1 MLHTFGTSALVA
13 GLLGASVAWS
23 QPTDPR
29 LVARLDARTRVAVAS
44 IVDSASHDGVPT
56 EPLID
61 RALEG
66 ASKRADGQLIV
77 NAVRLFARD
86 LRRARLAL
94 GPTSTDAEVVAGAH
108 ALRGG
113 VKVEDLERLR
123 HVRAG
128 QRYALALDV
137 MTYVINRGV
146 NPDTASSVLI
156 GLVLAS
162 ATDDQLVGFRVDVD
176 RDIAGGVPA
185 SLAATARGVGI
196 ERAVLAAQAG
206 DGGVP
211 GAALPSGRG
220 SIAPGGLP
228 ATGGV
233 AGSVNG
239 SATAAGAATGEASRP
254 PAPRGKPKKK
264 GP

>member
-1 MLHTFGTSALVA
+1 MMRVLERSLLVV
-13 GLLGASVAWS
+13 GLLTTSVAWG
-23 QPTDPR
+23 QPSDPR
-29 LVARLDARTRVAVAS
+29 LATRLDARTRDIVSA
-44 IVDSASHDGVPT
+44 IVDSATRDGVPT

-66 ASKRADGQLIV
+66 ASKRAEGSLIV
-77 NAVRLFARD
+77 NAVRLLARD
-86 LRRARLAL
+86 LRRARIAL
-94 GPTSTDAEVVAGAH
+94 GPASSEAEVVAGAH
-108 ALRGG
+108 ALRSG
-113 VKVEDLERLR
+113 VKLQELERLR
-123 HVRAG
+123 QVRAG

-146 NPDTASSVLI
+146 QADTASNVII

-185 SLAATARGVGI
+185 SLAATSRGVGV
-196 ERAVLAAQAG
+196 ERAVLAARA
-206 DGGVP
+206 DGGAP

-220 SIAPGGLP
+220 SIAPSGLP
-228 ATGGV
+228 ANGGV

-239 SATAAGAATGEASRP
+239 SATAAGAAPGEASRP

>member
-1 MLHTFGTSALVA
+1 MQRSVGRTAMII
-13 GLLGASVAWS
+13 GLGVTLAAWT
-23 QPTDPR
+23 QATDPR
-29 LVARLDARTRVAVAS
+29 LATRLDARTRDQVSA
-44 IVDSASHDGVPT
+44 IVDSATREGIPT

-66 ASKRADGQLIV
+66 ASKRADGTLIV
-77 NAVRLFARD
+77 NAVRVFARD
-86 LRRARLAL
+86 LRRARTAL
-94 GPTSTDAEVVAGAH
+94 GPTSTEAEVVAGAH
-108 ALRGG
+108 ALRAG
-113 VKVEDLERLR
+113 VKEQDLERFR
-123 HVRAG
+123 QVRTG

-146 NPDTASSVLI
+146 QADTASNVVT
-156 GLVLAS
+156 GLVLAAAS
-162 ATDDQLVGFRVDVD
+162 DDQLVAFRVDVD

-185 SLAATARGVGI
+185 SLAATSRGVGL
-196 ERAVLAAQAG
+196 ERAVLAARAG
-206 DGGVP
+206 DGGAP

-228 ATGGV
+228 VNGGV
-233 AGSVNG
+233 AGAVNG
-239 SATAAGAATGEASRP
+239 NATAAGAAPGEASRP